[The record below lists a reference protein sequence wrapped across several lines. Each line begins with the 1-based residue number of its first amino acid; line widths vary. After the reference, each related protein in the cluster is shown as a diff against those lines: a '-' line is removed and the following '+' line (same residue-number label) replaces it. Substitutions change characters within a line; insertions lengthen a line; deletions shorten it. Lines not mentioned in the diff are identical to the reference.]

1 METRARPRGV
11 RRRRRGRLGRVRP
24 RAASR
29 GEIRAHLATHV
40 ETASST
46 LGLRAN
52 CEKNEERRERN
63 VRENEERRRRRRGVI
78 GTPRS
83 VRGGFKARE
92 RVCRRAKTPFQR
104 SRRFPDAYART
115 HFARLFACRRAKT
128 KKNIALIS
136 TRRRSAFRPARAA
149 AACINAH
156 ASVGKTLRGVNEG
169 MLTSGDTSACRRRE
183 ECAPGRAS
191 PTRWETLHQAS
202 WRVSTG

>member
-1 METRARPRGV
+1 VETRARPRGV

-78 GTPRS
+78 GTPRN
-83 VRGGFKARE
+83 ARARFRARD
-92 RVCRRAKTPFQR
+92 RVCPRAQTRFQR
-104 SRRFPDAYART
+104 SGRLPDAPTRT
-115 HFARLFACRRAKT
+115 HFARLFSYDARKPKRTSRSFQGEGVPHFAPSAQPRRAE
-128 KKNIALIS
+128 
-136 TRRRSAFRPARAA
+136 TRARARERRFA
-149 AACINAH
+149 A
-156 ASVGKTLRGVNEG
+156 
-169 MLTSGDTSACRRRE
+169 
-183 ECAPGRAS
+183 
-191 PTRWETLHQAS
+191 
-202 WRVSTG
+202 